1 MTILSDPYTSTS
13 NEAMVGDRRFPAVF
27 PPVSVPCSLVQLSF
41 PSTLMSA
48 SPTTPRNEPEYEGDY
63 RPADAENPHA
73 HLDPFNV
80 RVEPADLTYLVQMA
94 DALNTTLDLQT
105 LLGRTSELVKA
116 IIDYRIFAIFLLND
130 RTNELRMRFQIG
142 HTPEIERMRLAM
154 GKGVVGQVALTRQPL
169 LLNDV
174 TTDPNYL
181 PANPDV
187 RSELA
192 VPLIAKNR
200 LIGVMDLESEQAGY
214 FRPEHLH
221 LLTLTAS
228 RIAQAIENARLYA
241 RVSRQAQTLTVLN
254 EISAEL
260 TSILELDPLLAR
272 IGQLLRRLIDYQM
285 FSIMLLDD
293 KGETLI
299 TRYAWRFGYA
309 HAPLRRI
316 PITSGLVGAAV
327 REWRPINVPDVRKDS
342 RYLAMNP
349 ETRSE
354 LIVPLFHKGRIIGV
368 LDLEHTRPGFFNDD
382 HQRTLTTMA
391 AQVAIAIENARL
403 YQAVSRQERQLE
415 KDIAMAREVQ
425 LRLLPTSPPE
435 QSHADLAV
443 RFLPARTIGGDLYD
457 FVEYSPHETAIMLGD
472 VSGKAAP
479 AALFAALVSGIMRS
493 AAIQRPKPAEMLRA
507 LNDALQERKLD
518 SQYVTMLFA
527 LWNDEQRTL
536 YVSNSG
542 AVQPIFCR
550 DGQSLTVKSEGFPLG
565 MFPDVT
571 YDEISI
577 VTQPGDLLVFI
588 SDGITDAENAQGE
601 MYGSERLFKVL
612 GADPERTAG
621 QIADAIMEDVTRFQD
636 GKDRFDDETIIVLRV
651 R

>member
-1 MTILSDPYTSTS
+1 MP
-13 NEAMVGDRRFPAVF
+13 DRSPLPPA
-27 PPVSVPCSLVQLSF
+27 QH
-41 PSTLMSA
+41 
-48 SPTTPRNEPEYEGDY
+48 EYEGDY
-63 RPADAENPHA
+63 RPAESDNPHA
-73 HLDPFNV
+73 HLDPLNV
-80 RVEPADLTYLVQMA
+80 RVEPADLTYLVQLA

-105 LLGRTSELVKA
+105 LLNRTSELVSA
-116 IIDYRIFAIFLLND
+116 IIPYRIFAILLLND
-130 RTNELRMRFQIG
+130 RTQDLRMRFQIG
-142 HTPEIERMRLAM
+142 HTPEVQRMKFPM
-154 GKGVVGQVALTRQPL
+154 GKGIVGQVAQMRQPI

-174 TTDPNYL
+174 TVDENYI

-200 LIGVMDLESEQAGY
+200 LIGVMDLESEKTGY
-214 FRPEHLH
+214 FRPEHMH
-221 LLTLTAS
+221 LLILTAS

-285 FSIMLLDD
+285 FSIMLLDE

-327 REWRPINVPDVRKDS
+327 REWRPINVPDVRKDP
-342 RYLAMNP
+342 RYLPMNP

-368 LDLEHTRPGFFNDD
+368 LDLEHTRTGFFNEE
-382 HQRTLTTMA
+382 HERTLTTMA
-391 AQVAIAIENARL
+391 AQVAISIENARL
-403 YQAVSRQERQLE
+403 YQAVRRQERQLE
-415 KDIAMAREVQ
+415 RDIAMAREVQ

-435 QSHADLAV
+435 HQHAEMAV

-457 FVEYSPHETAIMLGD
+457 FVEYSPSETAIVLGD

-493 AAIQRPKPAEMLRA
+493 AAIQRPEAAQMLTL
-507 LNDALQERKLD
+507 LNDSLQERKLE

-527 LWNDEQRTL
+527 LWDDESRTL
-536 YVSNSG
+536 KIANSG
-542 AVQPIFCR
+542 AVQPILCR
-550 DGQSLTVKSEGFPLG
+550 QGESITVNAEGFPLG
-565 MFPDVT
+565 LFPDVT
-571 YDEISI
+571 YDEINLK
-577 VTQPGDLLVFI
+577 TEPGDAVVFV
-588 SDGITDAENAQGE
+588 SDGILDAENMQDE
-601 MYGSERLFKVL
+601 MYGQDRLSGML
-612 GADPERTAG
+612 CAHRDQPASH
-621 QIADAIMEDVTRFQD
+621 IADAIMADVTRFQD

>member
-1 MTILSDPYTSTS
+1 
-13 NEAMVGDRRFPAVF
+13 
-27 PPVSVPCSLVQLSF
+27 
-41 PSTLMSA
+41 MSA
-48 SPTTPRNEPEYEGDY
+48 NSPNPAEPNEFEGDY
-63 RPADAENPHA
+63 RPVDSANPYA
-73 HLDPFNV
+73 HLDPANV
-80 RVEPADLTYLVQMA
+80 RVETADLTYLVQLA
-94 DALNTTLDLQT
+94 DALNTTLDLET
-105 LLGRTSELVKA
+105 LLVRTSELVRA
-116 IIDYRIFAIFLLND
+116 ILPYRIFAILLLND
-130 RTNELRMRFQIG
+130 RTNDLRMRFQIG
-142 HTPEIERMRLAM
+142 HTPEIQRMRFSL
-154 GKGVVGQVALTRQPL
+154 GKGVVGEVARTRQAV

-174 TTDPNYL
+174 SMDPNYFT
-181 PANPDV
+181 ANPEV

-200 LIGVMDLESEQAGY
+200 LIGVMDIESEQADY

-260 TSILELDPLLAR
+260 TSILDLDALLAR

-309 HAPLRRI
+309 HAPQRRV
-316 PITSGLVGAAV
+316 PITSGLVGTAV
-327 REWRPINVPDVRKDS
+327 REWRPVNVPDVNKDP
-342 RYLAMNP
+342 RYIPMNP

-368 LDLEHTRPGFFNDD
+368 LDLEHTRTGFFNDE

-391 AQVAIAIENARL
+391 AQVAIALENARL

-415 KDIAMAREVQ
+415 RDIAMAREVQ
-425 LRLLPTSPPE
+425 LRLLPTAPPPHT
-435 QSHADLAV
+435 HAEMAV
-443 RFLPARTIGGDLYD
+443 SFLPARSIGGDLYD
-457 FVEYSPHETAIMLGD
+457 FLDYSDTQTAIVLGD

-493 AAIQRPKPAEMLRA
+493 AAIHRPDPAQMLTL
-507 LNDALQERKLD
+507 LNDSLQERKLE

-527 LWNDEQRTL
+527 LWDDSTRTL
-536 YVSNSG
+536 RVANSG
-542 AVQPIFCR
+542 AVQPILCR
-550 DGQSLTVKSEGFPLG
+550 AGQSITIQSEGFPLG
-565 MFPDVT
+565 LFPNAS
-571 YDEISI
+571 YDEI
-577 VTQPGDLLVFI
+577 TLAAQPGDAIIFV
-588 SDGITDAENAQGE
+588 SDGILDAENNQNE
-601 MYGSERLFKVL
+601 MYGQDRLSTVL
-612 GADPERTAG
+612 CAHREQSADH
-621 QIADAIMEDVTRFQD
+621 IAEAILSDVTRFQD